1 MLGKENNG
9 HTLQQEKYL
18 KNPTLSPPSDEMR
31 GEAGETFDSD
41 RIQFSRQSRQH
52 LPHDN
57 QTETDS
63 IHHQPFSDKM
73 TNRQSEKEEEQKNI
87 MTKHLQKKSSECDL
101 VKFRYFCILKRGL
114 YVFQFQSAIFTA
126 KQKTMDVNRM
136 FKCEIHLRRRKADPV
151 FPAGTA
157 GFRMDN
163 GHFLVIWNFMEWFI
177 GASTSL
183 AHIYIQFSVR
193 IVKY

>member
-1 MLGKENNG
+1 
-9 HTLQQEKYL
+9 
-18 KNPTLSPPSDEMR
+18 MR

-73 TNRQSEKEEEQKNI
+73 NESSIRRRGRTEEYYDKTFTEKKFWMWLGQVQIFLYLETWIVCFSILVCNIHSQTENNGCKSNVQKWDPSE
-87 MTKHLQKKSSECDL
+87 
-101 VKFRYFCILKRGL
+101 
-114 YVFQFQSAIFTA
+114 
-126 KQKTMDVNRM
+126 
-136 FKCEIHLRRRKADPV
+136 RRKADPV

-183 AHIYIQFSVR
+183 AHIYIV
-193 IVKY
+193 

>member
-1 MLGKENNG
+1 M
-9 HTLQQEKYL
+9 

-73 TNRQSEKEEEQKNI
+73 TNRQSEEEEEQKNI
-87 MTKHLQKKSSECDL
+87 MTKHSEKKSSESNL
-101 VKFRYFCILKRGL
+101 VKFR
-114 YVFQFQSAIFTA
+114 
-126 KQKTMDVNRM
+126 
-136 FKCEIHLRRRKADPV
+136 
-151 FPAGTA
+151 
-157 GFRMDN
+157 
-163 GHFLVIWNFMEWFI
+163 HFLYLKTW
-177 GASTSL
+177 
-183 AHIYIQFSVR
+183 
-193 IVKY
+193 IVCISILVCDIHHQTERV

>member
-1 MLGKENNG
+1 M
-9 HTLQQEKYL
+9 

-73 TNRQSEKEEEQKNI
+73 NE
-87 MTKHLQKKSSECDL
+87 SS
-101 VKFRYFCILKRGL
+101 I
-114 YVFQFQSAIFTA
+114 
-126 KQKTMDVNRM
+126 
-136 FKCEIHLRRRKADPV
+136 RRRGRTEEYYDK
-151 FPAGTA
+151 T
-157 GFRMDN
+157 FREEK
-163 GHFLVIWNFMEWFI
+163 F
-177 GASTSL
+177 
-183 AHIYIQFSVR
+183 
-193 IVKY
+193 

>member
-73 TNRQSEKEEEQKNI
+73 TNRQSEEEEEQKNI
-87 MTKHLQKKSSECDL
+87 MTKHSEKKSSESDL

-136 FKCEIHLRRRKADPV
+136 FKSGIHLKEERLIPYFRREL
-151 FPAGTA
+151 PASEWTTDISLLYGILW
-157 GFRMDN
+157 N
-163 GHFLVIWNFMEWFI
+163 GLSAHQLRWLTYIYSLV
-177 GASTSL
+177 
-183 AHIYIQFSVR
+183 
-193 IVKY
+193 